1 MLAKGWK
8 YRPHRFV
15 PVHPLRHRTDS
26 ARREMRV
33 TVVGAGIAGLTT
45 ALALSEGGA
54 RVTVV
59 ERSASLGADA
69 CSRYAGGMLAPWCEA
84 ESAEPVVTRLGQ
96 EALAYW
102 PRHFPETVQ
111 RGTLVLAPPRDAPD
125 LERFARR
132 TTQHERLDAAG
143 IAALEPDLAGR
154 FHQALFFPREAH
166 LDPRRALGALAETL
180 TQRGVA
186 IRFGETVDVLA
197 PGRDLIA
204 DCRGLA
210 AADRLRDLRG
220 VKGEMLIL
228 RCPAVS
234 LSRPVRLLHPR
245 FPLYVVPR
253 GEGVFMLGAT
263 MVESGERHRV
273 TARSVIEL
281 LSAAYALHPAFAEA
295 EILEMGADAR
305 PGFPDNLPRIRPQ
318 GRIVA
323 VNGLFRHGFL
333 LSPALARR
341 AADFILHGIQDP
353 EVMDE
358 HSRQQRI
365 A

>member
-1 MLAKGWK
+1 
-8 YRPHRFV
+8 
-15 PVHPLRHRTDS
+15 
-26 ARREMRV
+26 MRV

-54 RVTVV
+54 TVTVV
-59 ERSASLGADA
+59 ERSATLGADA

-84 ESAEPVVTRLGQ
+84 ESAEPLVTRLGQ

-102 PRHFPETVQ
+102 PRVFPETIR
-111 RGTLVLAPPRDAPD
+111 RGSLVLAPARDAPD
-125 LERFARR
+125 LDRFARR
-132 TTQHERLDAAG
+132 TTEHERLDAEG

-154 FHQALFFPREAH
+154 FRQGLFFPREAH
-166 LDPRRALGALAETL
+166 LDPRRALASLADRL
-180 TQRGVA
+180 SARGVA
-186 IRFGETVDVLA
+186 IRFGEAFDPDGHSRETV
-197 PGRDLIA
+197 A
-204 DCRGLA
+204 DCRGYA
-210 AADRLRDLRG
+210 GTDRLPDLRG

-228 RCPAVS
+228 RCPGVS

-245 FPLYVVPR
+245 WPLYVVPR
-253 GEGVFMLGAT
+253 GDGVFMLGAT
-263 MVESGERHRV
+263 MLESGERHRV
-273 TARSVIEL
+273 TARSVVEL
-281 LSAAYALHPAFAEA
+281 LSAAYTLHPAFAEA

-305 PGFPDNLPRIRPQ
+305 PAFADNLPRIRAQ
-318 GRIVA
+318 GPRVA

-341 AADFILHGIQDP
+341 AADYILHGTQDP

-358 HSRQQRI
+358 NPRQQRS